1 MNSVKGGRMNNKLK
15 EKRLKKKMTQEEL
28 SKKSGVPR
36 RIISQ
41 LENEIDVNV
50 TKETM
55 LALANALG
63 YKVSSIFLF

>member
-1 MNSVKGGRMNNKLK
+1 MNNKLK